1 MPCLLLELY
10 WSFFKIGLF
19 SFGGGYG
26 MIPLMESELIS
37 HHGWLTAQEF
47 IDIIAV
53 AEMTPGPI
61 AVNSATYAGF
71 RMAGMIG
78 SAVATLGV
86 ISPSL
91 IILLALGS
99 VLMRLIRHPKA
110 EQIVQGLRAAVIVLI
125 VVATVSLGKAGL
137 VDWTTIAIAAVL
149 FTASITRRTNPFIL
163 IAAGAILGLLLC
175 PR

>member
-1 MPCLLLELY
+1 MPALLLDLY

-26 MIPLMESELIS
+26 MIPLMETELIFR
-37 HHGWLTAQEF
+37 HGWLTTQEF

-71 RMAGMIG
+71 RMAGIAG
-78 SAVATLGV
+78 SALATLGV

-91 IILLALGS
+91 IILLSLGT
-99 VLMRLIRHPKA
+99 VLMKVIRDRRA
-110 EQIVQGLRAAVIVLI
+110 RRIVHGLRPAVIVLI
-125 VVATVSLGKAGL
+125 VIAAVSLGKAGL
-137 VDWTTIAIAAVL
+137 VDWTTTVIAVVL
-149 FTASITRRTNPFIL
+149 FAASILWRVNPFYLIL
-163 IAAGAILGLLLC
+163 AGAVLGLLFY
-175 PR
+175 PY

>member
-1 MPCLLLELY
+1 MPTLLLDLY

-26 MIPLMESELIS
+26 MIPLMETELIFR
-37 HHGWLTAQEF
+37 HGWLTTQEF

-71 RMAGMIG
+71 RMAGIAG
-78 SAVATLGV
+78 SALATLGV

-91 IILLALGS
+91 IILLSLGT
-99 VLMRLIRHPKA
+99 VLMKVIRDQRARRVVH
-110 EQIVQGLRAAVIVLI
+110 GLRPAVIVLI
-125 VVATVSLGKAGL
+125 VIAAVSLGKAGL
-137 VDWTTIAIAAVL
+137 VDWTTAVIAVVL
-149 FTASITRRTNPFIL
+149 FAASILWRVNPFYLIL
-163 IAAGAILGLLLC
+163 AGAILGLIFY
-175 PR
+175 PY